1 MEATTLE
8 QAAESLLSTSEAP
21 EAQGDNLSEAVDE
34 ITEPTDD
41 DQGEEIEAVA
51 ESDDDVEASDVA
63 DEEFGEDDQIDDED
77 LVEAE
82 AEDTNL
88 IPIKV
93 DGKEEMWTL
102 DQLKQSA
109 AGQAAINKRF
119 QEAAQVRKELEQ
131 QAAALAQQQQQ
142 VVQLYQQAQNGVQAP
157 TPPSRELFESDPIG
171 YMEEKLKYDEAKA
184 NYDQQMYQVQQMH
197 AATTQQEQQA
207 HQSYLQE
214 QAEILKQH
222 IPEIADPEKG
232 EKLKGDLMNVGME
245 YGFTAEEMARVSD
258 ARYVR
263 ALNDA
268 RKYRELVAKRKQTQ
282 QKGGKARPVVKAGA
296 KKTTDGTAAT
306 RKKAQTRLQKTGSI
320 NDALGLILNS

>member
-21 EAQGDNLSEAVDE
+21 EAQGDNLSEAVDS
-34 ITEPTDD
+34 ITEPSDD
-41 DQGEEIEAVA
+41 DQGEELEAVA
-51 ESDDDVEASDVA
+51 ESDDDVEASDE
-63 DEEFGEDDQIDDED
+63 DYDDDQIDDED

-88 IPIKV
+88 IPVKV

-119 QEAAQVRKELEQ
+119 QEAAEARKQIEQ
-131 QAAALAQQQQQ
+131 ANAALAQQQQQ
-142 VVQLYQQAQNGVQAP
+142 LVQLYQQAQQGGLQAP

-184 NYDQQMYQVQQMH
+184 SYDQNLYQMQQVQKQ
-197 AATTQQEQQA
+197 TVQQQQQA

-214 QAEILKQH
+214 QAEILRQH

-232 EKLKGDLMNVGME
+232 EKLKGDLMQVGMD
-245 YGFTAEEMARVSD
+245 YGFTAEEMAQVSD

-268 RKYRELVAKRKQTQ
+268 RKYRALVAKRKDAQ
-282 QKGGKARPVVKAGA
+282 QKGEKARPVVRAGA
-296 KKTTDGTAAT
+296 KKTPDGQAAT
-306 RKKAQTRLQKTGSI
+306 RKKAQSRLQKTGSI
-320 NDALGLILNS
+320 DDALNLILNP

>member
-21 EAQGDNLSEAVDE
+21 AGPEDNLSEAVDA

-41 DQGEEIEAVA
+41 DHGEEVEATD
-51 ESDDDVEASDVA
+51 EGEDDVEASDDDFDDV
-63 DEEFGEDDQIDDED
+63 EIGDDQ
-77 LVEAE
+77 VEAE
-82 AEDTNL
+82 TEDTNL
-88 IPIKV
+88 IPVKV
-93 DGKEEMWTL
+93 DGKEEHWTL

-119 QEAAQVRKELEQ
+119 QEAAEMRKQIEQ
-131 QAAALAQQQQQ
+131 QASALAQQQEQ
-142 VVQLYQQAQNGVQAP
+142 VLRLYQQAQNGVQAP
-157 TPPSRELFESDPIG
+157 TPPSRELFDSDPIG

-184 NYDQQMYQVQQMH
+184 QYDQQLYQVQQLQR
-197 AATTQQEQQA
+197 QQSQQQAQA

-214 QAEILKQH
+214 QAELLKQH

-232 EKLKGDLMNVGME
+232 AQLKNDLMQVGMD
-245 YGFTAEEMARVSD
+245 YGFTAEEMAGVSD

-268 RKYRELVAKRKQTQ
+268 RKYRELVAKRKQAQ
-282 QKGGKARPVVKAGA
+282 QKGEKARPVVKAGA
-296 KKTTDGTAAT
+296 KKSPDTQAAT
-306 RKKAQTRLQKTGSI
+306 RKKARTRLQKTGSI
-320 NDALGLILNS
+320 DDALGLILNS